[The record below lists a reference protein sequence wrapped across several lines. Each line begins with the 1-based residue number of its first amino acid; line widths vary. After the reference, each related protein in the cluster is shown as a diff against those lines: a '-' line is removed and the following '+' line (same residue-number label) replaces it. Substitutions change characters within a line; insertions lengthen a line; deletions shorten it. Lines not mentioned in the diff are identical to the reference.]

1 MILMLAGL
9 VLFLL
14 THGLT
19 AMREQRAAVIARI
32 GDIPYKVVNGLVSL
46 AAVLMIAYG
55 FADWRASG
63 PLQLWYPPVWT
74 RHLALLLML
83 FASIFIVAGYTSG
96 RIKAVLKY
104 PLLAGVK
111 TWALA
116 HLLANGDLATIVLAV
131 VILGWAVHTRIS
143 MKRRGPPTLRGPAGI
158 RGDAFAVAGGI
169 ILYLLLAY
177 VFHPYIV
184 GVPVMPAM
192 PG

>member
-9 VLFLL
+9 ALFLL
-14 THGLT
+14 SHGFT

-32 GDIPYKVVNGLVSL
+32 GEVPYKVVNGIVSL
-46 AAVLMIAYG
+46 VAVLMIAYG
-55 FADWRASG
+55 FGDWRAEG

-74 RHLALLLML
+74 QHLALLLML
-83 FASIFIVAGYTSG
+83 FASIFAVAGYTSG

-104 PLLAGVK
+104 PLLVGVK

-131 VILGWAVHTRIS
+131 VILAWAVHARIS

-158 RGDAFAVAGGI
+158 KGDAVAVVGGI
-169 ILYLLLAY
+169 VLYLLLVY
-177 VFHPYIV
+177 VFHPYVV
-184 GVPVMPAM
+184 GVPVMP
-192 PG
+192 G